1 MSGRRTEDAV
11 RTIKMLSDMNTTMM
25 EVERVD
31 RVGDRLMVT
40 GVMMGSFPAEAY
52 LEPADLLA
60 MITMHLR
67 PSPLSFLLGL
77 PYFWLRCYR
86 SRPENSGVAARV
98 RGGAIAVGLALAG
111 LCVIAVPVLGL
122 VLLTRLMLQ

>member
-1 MSGRRTEDAV
+1 VS

-40 GVMMGSFPAEAY
+40 GTMMGSFPAEVY

-60 MITMHLR
+60 MIAMHLR
-67 PSPLSFLLGL
+67 PSPLSFILGL
-77 PYFWLRCYR
+77 PYFWLRCYLQ
-86 SRPENSGVAARV
+86 RPENAGFGARL
-98 RGGAIAVGLALAG
+98 RGGTLAVTLALAG
-111 LCVIAVPVLGL
+111 LCGLIVPVFGL
-122 VLLTRLMLQ
+122 VELTRLAGGF

>member
-1 MSGRRTEDAV
+1 MS

-40 GVMMGSFPAEAY
+40 GTMMGSFPAEVY

-60 MITMHLR
+60 MIALHLR
-67 PSPLSFLLGL
+67 PSPLSFVLGL
-77 PYFWLRCYR
+77 PYFWLRCYLQ
-86 SRPENSGVAARV
+86 RPENAGFSARL
-98 RGGAIAVGLALAG
+98 RGGMVAVTLALAG
-111 LCVIAVPVLGL
+111 MCAVVVPVVGL
-122 VLLTRLMLQ
+122 VRLTRLAGGF